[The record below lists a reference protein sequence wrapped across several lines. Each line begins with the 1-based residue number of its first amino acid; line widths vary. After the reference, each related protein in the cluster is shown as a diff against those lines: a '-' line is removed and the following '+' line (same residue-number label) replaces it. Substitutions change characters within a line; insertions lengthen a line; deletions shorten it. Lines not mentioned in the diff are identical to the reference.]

1 MCSDGAD
8 ERMIQKWL
16 KTRNIAELRQSIE
29 QTLKVHDKKDDITV
43 IVAEIL

>member
-8 ERMIQKWL
+8 DVMIQKWPRS
-16 KTRNIAELRQSIE
+16 RNTAELRQSIE